1 MEYEGRICR
10 APMERASYMLPVM
23 VGCSYNKCKFCNL
36 FRDLKYRELP
46 LEQVEE
52 ELQRVK
58 NLGGNPRKIFL
69 GDGNAFGLKMDR
81 LRAILDLIDKYFPDC
96 QMINMDATVTSIRLK
111 SDEELQELYDRK
123 VRHLYLGIESGLD
136 DVLKFMRKEH
146 TQDQAY
152 KEIARI
158 QKVGLIFDA
167 HVMSGVAGKGR
178 GQENAIALA
187 EFLNKTQPDRIVN
200 FSLFLHNQVALYED
214 IKSGAFI
221 PADEVE
227 NMEEERTLIELLKE
241 GPDGHQMLYDGFNDF
256 LELRVKGKVPKD
268 APRMIEKL
276 TEAIEKYKGEPPIY
290 AYVKGDCPDL
300 SMCDVGCGR
309 WMTVSWLSI
318 MKRKR
323 NWDNEY
329 KSKRIHIFIA
339 VRSLLWFYAIACE
352 SDLRG
357 WKRDS
362 GSIIFKV
369 CPGNHSAVHLP
380 ESAESSDGA
389 ICGGRKKDFVCD
401 GVWLWHH
408 SASFV

>member
-81 LRAILDLIDKYFPDC
+81 LRAIFDLIDKYFPDC

-227 NMEEERTLIELLKE
+227 NMEEERTLIGLLKE

-276 TEAIEKYKGEPPIY
+276 TEAIEKYKDEPPIY
-290 AYVKGDCPDL
+290 AYVRGDCPDL
-300 SMCDVGCGR
+300 SMCDGGR
-309 WMTVSWLSI
+309 WLWEMDDSKLAQYNEKEKKLS
-318 MKRKR
+318 
-323 NWDNEY
+323 
-329 KSKRIHIFIA
+329 
-339 VRSLLWFYAIACE
+339 
-352 SDLRG
+352 
-357 WKRDS
+357 
-362 GSIIFKV
+362 
-369 CPGNHSAVHLP
+369 
-380 ESAESSDGA
+380 
-389 ICGGRKKDFVCD
+389 
-401 GVWLWHH
+401 
-408 SASFV
+408 